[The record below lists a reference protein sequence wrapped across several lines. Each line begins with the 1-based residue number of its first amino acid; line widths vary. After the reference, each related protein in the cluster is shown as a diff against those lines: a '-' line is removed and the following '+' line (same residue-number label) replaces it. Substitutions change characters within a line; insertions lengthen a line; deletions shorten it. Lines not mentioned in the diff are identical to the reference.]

1 MNEEEKD
8 LEEELKEEKD
18 RYERQNQEAYD
29 MEIENEIKRKR
40 QAEKG
45 FLDEGSTFRTLTGL
59 GVEIGGNFILDLASA
74 IPGSQ
79 QAGSAFLNYLQ
90 QKIRGGKV
98 SKGEILAAAAASQI
112 PFLQQAKALTKG
124 GRFLRSVG
132 KGSTAGAID
141 TSVRS
146 IIDEKELPT
155 FEEFATGVTAGGAF
169 GGAFDLAPSAFKG
182 KLGQE
187 LNEIGDDAANYIEFL
202 QNRLR
207 GDLVPFNFE
216 GTDLL
221 SGTIGAAKL
230 NKLNP
235 KRQQQIQ
242 DFLSGK
248 TTKID
253 RVLSGLIQD
262 PNFSDADF
270 TRDIGGLMRKV
281 RQDYPNIDVDTRY
294 QRFKWQ
300 WHHINPIN
308 FPTDFYV
315 GLGPNSRNYLTTT
328 LKKATKISA
337 GNNPSNRI
345 GLATETHDEITKWLD
360 TEIGRRAKY
369 IKQKISDD
377 FGYGL
382 DLTKRKDN
390 LLFNQLFAA
399 ERVQRR
405 VPYVLEYGKL
415 VNESSVILQDL
426 IKQFDVFY
434 KVPRGYTF
442 DIDVND
448 MVNILDDIPIDG
460 SRPTIKTLQ
469 EIMADVLQDKKVNAY
484 SFKTGRQ
491 VVLQPA
497 ERMETTIR
505 VIDIEGQLR
514 DAAAGQSTLNQR
526 QINSLVKELEDLTQ
540 LKLDFKSANLKRFI
554 EEYYKKQFGGTRRSG
569 KK

>member
-182 KLGQE
+182 
-187 LNEIGDDAANYIEFL
+187 IGDDAANYIEFL

-405 VPYVLEYGKL
+405 VPYILEYGKL

>member
-1 MNEEEKD
+1 MNEEERD
-8 LEEELKEEKD
+8 LEAELKEEKD

-59 GVEIGGNFILDLASA
+59 GVEIGGNFLLDLASA

-90 QKIRGGKV
+90 QKIRGGEI
-98 SKGEILAAAAASQI
+98 SEGEILAAAAASQI

-132 KGSTAGAID
+132 KGATAGAID

-146 IIDEKELPT
+146 IIDEQELPT

-202 QNRLR
+202 QNRLG
-207 GDLVPFNFE
+207 GDLTPFNFE
-216 GTDLL
+216 GSDLL
-221 SGTIGAAKL
+221 VGSAGAAKL
-230 NKLNP
+230 TKLSAN
-235 KRQQQIQ
+235 RQKQVQ

-262 PNFSDADF
+262 PNFTDADF
-270 TRDIGGLMRKV
+270 TRDIGGLMQKV
-281 RQDYPNIDVDTRY
+281 RQDYPNIDVDTKY

-300 WHHINPIN
+300 WHHLNPIN

-345 GLATETHDEITKWLD
+345 GLATETHDEITRWLD

-382 DLTKRKDN
+382 DLSKRKDN
-390 LLFNQLFAA
+390 LLFNQLFAN

-448 MVNILDDIPIDG
+448 MVNILDDIPLDG

-469 EIMADVLQDKKVNAY
+469 EIMADVLQDKKINAY

-497 ERMETTIR
+497 ERMENTIR
-505 VIDIEGQLR
+505 RIDIEGMLN
-514 DAAAGQSTLNQR
+514 DAYNKNSTLKQSE
-526 QINSLVKELEDLTQ
+526 IKSLAKEWNELTQ
-540 LKLDFKSANLKRFI
+540 MSFDFKPGNWKRYLDN
-554 EEYYKKQFGGTRRSG
+554 YYQKRFGGTRKTG

>member
-112 PFLQQAKALTKG
+112 PFLQQSKALTKG

-141 TSVRS
+141 ASARS

-202 QNRLR
+202 QNRLG
-207 GDLVPFNFE
+207 GDLAPFNFE

-221 SGTIGAAKL
+221 SGTVSAAKL
-230 NKLNP
+230 TKLSP

-248 TTKID
+248 TTQID

-262 PNFSDADF
+262 PNFTDADF
-270 TRDIGGLMRKV
+270 TRDIGGLMQKV
-281 RQDYPNIDVDTRY
+281 RRDYPNIDVDTRY

-345 GLATETHDEITKWLD
+345 GLATETHDEITRWLD

-399 ERVQRR
+399 ERVQKR

-426 IKQFDVFY
+426 INQFDVFY
-434 KVPRGYTF
+434 KVPTGYTF
-442 DIDVND
+442 EIDVND
-448 MVNILDDIPIDG
+448 MINILDDIPLDG

-469 EIMADVLQDKKVNAY
+469 EVMADVLQDKKINAY
-484 SFKTGRQ
+484 NPATGRE
-491 VVLQPA
+491 VILQPA

-505 VIDIEGQLR
+505 RIDIEGQLN
-514 DAAAGQSTLNQR
+514 DAYNKNSTLKQSEIR
-526 QINSLVKELEDLTQ
+526 SLVKELKEITQ
-540 LKLDFKSANLKRFI
+540 MSLDFKPGNWKRYL
-554 EEYYKKQFGGTRRSG
+554 EQYMQKRYGGTRKTG

>member
-8 LEEELKEEKD
+8 LEEELKEEKY

-29 MEIENEIKRKR
+29 MDIENEIKRKR

-270 TRDIGGLMRKV
+270 TRDIGGLMRK
-281 RQDYPNIDVDTRY
+281 
-294 QRFKWQ
+294 
-300 WHHINPIN
+300 
-308 FPTDFYV
+308 YV
-315 GLGPNSRNYLTTT
+315 KT
-328 LKKATKISA
+328 
-337 GNNPSNRI
+337 
-345 GLATETHDEITKWLD
+345 
-360 TEIGRRAKY
+360 
-369 IKQKISDD
+369 
-377 FGYGL
+377 
-382 DLTKRKDN
+382 
-390 LLFNQLFAA
+390 
-399 ERVQRR
+399 
-405 VPYVLEYGKL
+405 
-415 VNESSVILQDL
+415 IL
-426 IKQFDVFY
+426 I
-434 KVPRGYTF
+434 
-442 DIDVND
+442 
-448 MVNILDDIPIDG
+448 
-460 SRPTIKTLQ
+460 
-469 EIMADVLQDKKVNAY
+469 
-484 SFKTGRQ
+484 
-491 VVLQPA
+491 
-497 ERMETTIR
+497 
-505 VIDIEGQLR
+505 
-514 DAAAGQSTLNQR
+514 
-526 QINSLVKELEDLTQ
+526 
-540 LKLDFKSANLKRFI
+540 
-554 EEYYKKQFGGTRRSG
+554 
-569 KK
+569 